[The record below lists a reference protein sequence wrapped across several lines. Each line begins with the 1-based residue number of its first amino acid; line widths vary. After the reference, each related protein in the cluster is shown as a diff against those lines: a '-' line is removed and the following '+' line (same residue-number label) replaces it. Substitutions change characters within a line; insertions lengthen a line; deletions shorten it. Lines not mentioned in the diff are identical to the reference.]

1 MNVFIVLAHPERNS
15 FCGAMFDKAADT
27 LKAAGHTVVVSDL
40 YRMNF
45 NPSSDRHNFLAMKD
59 PSYFKPQVEEAH
71 ASETNGFAPELDAEM
86 RKIEGCD
93 LMILQFPLWWFGM
106 PAMLKGWVD
115 RVFAMGRVY
124 GYGHIYGTGK
134 FRGKRAMLSL
144 TTGGPEES
152 YRKDGFNGDM
162 DGILRPIQRGVLE
175 FVGFDVLRPQVSYGP
190 VRAADEQRRTW
201 LADYGRRLSAI
212 FTESPIQVGRY

>member
-15 FCGAMFDKAADT
+15 FC
-27 LKAAGHTVVVSDL
+27 
-40 YRMNF
+40 
-45 NPSSDRHNFLAMKD
+45 
-59 PSYFKPQVEEAH
+59 
-71 ASETNGFAPELDAEM
+71 
-86 RKIEGCD
+86 
-93 LMILQFPLWWFGM
+93 
-106 PAMLKGWVD
+106 
-115 RVFAMGRVY
+115 
-124 GYGHIYGTGK
+124 
-134 FRGKRAMLSL
+134 
-144 TTGGPEES
+144 
-152 YRKDGFNGDM
+152 GDM